1 MSDRSSTPILSPGA
15 KCVEIG
21 LLPDLAE
28 RVGRR
33 ARHMLVHPWRKPRPG
48 RPVRERPCRADRPE
62 QRRIAGL
69 SPGGVLHVG
78 HVPELVDG
86 HHSPSRSS
94 RRRSRSASARSRGL
108 TVSTRLILPPE
119 VSAIAHFDRPTAAAP
134 QRISAGGSRALVRAT
149 RRTGPRR
156 AGRRASRRHWPPPPI
171 PFLPARRVVNRG
183 HHGRQR
189 TSRAFTVGRAPFRS
203 QFAAVFLTLSAM
215 RTGSPRTRRASS
227 SSRSGTAGPVRHTPP
242 VPNAGRS
249 PRLSRSS
256 TRVLSPG
263 PGRTTLQE
271 ARSGRSSAGSF
282 GIWVYRRRCP
292 RRGRRLATTDSTDPV
307 SVGTNLTY
315 ASQIKNNGRFD
326 ATTVTLID
334 VLRAGVTFISA
345 AASQGACSDQSVIR
359 TVRCELGAIA
369 NHGSAS
375 ATVVVRPLQRTTVS
389 RSGGRRCEPG

>member
-48 RPVRERPCRADRPE
+48 RPARERPCRADRPDE
-62 QRRIAGL
+62 RRIAGL

-189 TSRAFTVGRAPFRS
+189 TSRAFTVGRTPFRS

-249 PRLSRSS
+249 HGCRAPARACCLAGPVGPRCKKCDR
-256 TRVLSPG
+256 
-263 PGRTTLQE
+263 
-271 ARSGRSSAGSF
+271 AG
-282 GIWVYRRRCP
+282 
-292 RRGRRLATTDSTDPV
+292 RRGVQYLLSGLARGDGP
-307 SVGTNLTY
+307 NL
-315 ASQIKNNGRFD
+315 R
-326 ATTVTLID
+326 VC
-334 VLRAGVTFISA
+334 RAGVLPVWWPP
-345 AASQGACSDQSVIR
+345 ASDCAHRG
-359 TVRCELGAIA
+359 G
-369 NHGSAS
+369 
-375 ATVVVRPLQRTTVS
+375 
-389 RSGGRRCEPG
+389 GGRRPDPSASGSTDGGALAAAGVSRRLTQPIR